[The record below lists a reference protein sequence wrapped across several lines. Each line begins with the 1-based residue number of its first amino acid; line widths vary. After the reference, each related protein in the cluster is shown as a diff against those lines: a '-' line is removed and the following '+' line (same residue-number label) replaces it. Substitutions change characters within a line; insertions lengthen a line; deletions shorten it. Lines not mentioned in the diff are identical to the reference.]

1 MHYLWQCILLY
12 TFLSYFSTAIGGML
26 LLASGEQSGSFIPD
40 SPGHWMGALA
50 TLLSFINISGG
61 FLVSGKMLDLFRRPE
76 DPKEFFELYGIPTAV
91 VLSGL
96 AAAGLFG
103 IGDLSLMSGSAS
115 IAASLLCI
123 SAIAGKHFR
132 VRATVLN
139 YLFSRLRLLAS
150 SSCQSKNRKDRKRDG
165 HGRSDHGSC
174 RHNI

>member
-1 MHYLWQCILLY
+1 M
-12 TFLSYFSTAIGGML
+12 
-26 LLASGEQSGSFIPD
+26 ASGEQSGSFIPD
-40 SPGHWMGALA
+40 SPGHWLGALA

-123 SAIAGKHFR
+123 SAIAGKR
-132 VRATVLN
+132 
-139 YLFSRLRLLAS
+139 FSCEDEDIEFSFLTTS
-150 SSCQSKNRKDRKRDG
+150 SICF
-165 HGRSDHGSC
+165 
-174 RHNI
+174 